1 MDSAMQTE
9 LEVAAFRHYLQ
20 HLRERTDEWQA
31 RFQSERPAG

>member
-1 MDSAMQTE
+1 MQTE
-9 LEVAAFRHYLQ
+9 LEATALRRLR